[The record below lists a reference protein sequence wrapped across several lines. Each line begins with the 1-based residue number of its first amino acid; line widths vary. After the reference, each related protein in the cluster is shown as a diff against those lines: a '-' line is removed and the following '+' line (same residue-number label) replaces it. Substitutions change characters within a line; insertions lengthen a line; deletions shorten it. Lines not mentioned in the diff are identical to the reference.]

1 MALREIVDDNGRV
14 VVQGFREG
22 GDAPPYVYLQVQVSS
37 TGDGV
42 GTVLLEPQEADMLAE
57 YLRQEA
63 ESARV
68 VQKEEAK

>member
-22 GDAPPYVYLQVQVSS
+22 GDAPPYVYLQVSS